1 MFEKQLVVNELGKS
15 AITQVMKYKYICLT
29 ILQGNFLSQD
39 SQWIVLAKRGKK
51 QVLLSNH
58 IYKQFDRS
66 FKIMHRFSC
75 HEFQTC
81 QLTYGES

>member
-51 QVLLSNH
+51 TGVVIKPYL
-58 IYKQFDRS
+58 
-66 FKIMHRFSC
+66 
-75 HEFQTC
+75 QTI
-81 QLTYGES
+81 